1 MLFTITTTHSPAT
14 DLGYLLHKHPGRV
27 QTFPLTFGQ
36 THVFYPEA
44 GEQRCTAAL
53 LLDIDPVGLVRNRR
67 GPSGEAGLLDQYVN
81 DRPYVVSSFLS
92 VAIAEVFGSALAG
105 HSRERPELAEMSLP
119 LEATL
124 TALPCRGGE
133 NVLRRLFEPL
143 GYTVAAQRHPLDEH
157 FPDWGESLY
166 FDVHL
171 TACCRLQDLLTH
183 VYVLV
188 PVLDNDKHY
197 WIGEDEVEKL
207 LRHGEGWLV
216 AHPEREFIV
225 KRYLKYRASLA
236 RLALARLKDEDQPGP
251 DAVEET
257 RDAEETD
264 LEQPLSL
271 NDQRLGTVVAAL
283 KAQGARR
290 VLDLGCGEGRPLQ
303 ELLNDR
309 FFTEIVG
316 LDVSSRALERAQ
328 ERLHLDPGCRRGIR
342 TAYSSS
348 MAH

>member
-1 MLFTITTTHSPAT
+1 MLFTLTTTHSPAT
-14 DLGYLLHKHPGRV
+14 DLGYLLHKHPGRA
-27 QTFPLTFGQ
+27 QTFGLSFGQ
-36 THVFYPEA
+36 AHVFYPEA

-53 LLDIDPVGLVRNRR
+53 LLDIDPVGPVRNRR

-81 DRPYVVSSFLS
+81 DRPYVASSFLS

-105 HSRERPELAEMSLP
+105 RSRERPELAEMLLP

-133 NVLRRLFEPL
+133 GVLRRLFEPL

-157 FPDWGESLY
+157 FPDWGESPY

-171 TACCRLQDLLTH
+171 SACCRLQDLLAH
-183 VYVLV
+183 AYVLV
-188 PVLDNDKHY
+188 PVLDHDKHY

-207 LRHGEGWLV
+207 LRHGEGWL
-216 AHPEREFIV
+216 ATHPEREFVV

-236 RLALARLKDEDQPGP
+236 RLALARLEDEDSSDP
-251 DAVEET
+251 D
-257 RDAEETD
+257 DAEETHAAEEAS

-271 NDQRLGTVVAAL
+271 NDQRLGAVMAAL
-283 KAQGARR
+283 KTEGAHR
-290 VLDLGCGEGRPLQ
+290 VLDLGCGEGRLLR

-309 FFTEIVG
+309 SFTEIV
-316 LDVSSRALERAQ
+316 LS
-328 ERLHLDPGCRRGIR
+328 GCRTPALVGQGPGAPAPAVRGGR
-342 TAYSSS
+342 GFL
-348 MAH
+348 